1 MTNTEK
7 KAWLR
12 RYRQALD
19 NERRLR
25 NAIRAARSRAEAT
38 TQALRPAPGGSGGQD
53 KVAAGVELL
62 DSYQRKLADQLAE
75 SERLRAEIE
84 QAIDALPSADLR
96 LVMRAR
102 YIDGRAWWQIAN
114 QMDVSDSWVKK
125 LHGKALNAIRVSTS
139 TLLT

>member
-1 MTNTEK
+1 MTNAEK

-38 TQALRPAPGGSGGQD
+38 TQALRPAPGGRGGQD

-62 DSYQRKLADQLAE
+62 DSYQRKLADQLTE
-75 SERLRAEIE
+75 SEKLRAEIE

>member
-1 MTNTEK
+1 MTTAEK

-84 QAIDALPSADLR
+84 QAIDALPSADQR

>member
-1 MTNTEK
+1 MTNAEK

-12 RYRQALD
+12 RYLQALD

-62 DSYQRKLADQLAE
+62 DSYQRKLVVQLAE

>member
-62 DSYQRKLADQLAE
+62 DSYQRKLADQLTE
-75 SERLRAEIE
+75 SEKLRAEIE
-84 QAIDALPSADLR
+84 NAISGVPNFLQRQVLMS
-96 LVMRAR
+96 R
-102 YIDGRAWWQIAN
+102 YIDGLSWFYIADHLHISESYAKN
-114 QMDVSDSWVKK
+114 
-125 LHGKALNAIRVSTS
+125 LHGRALATV
-139 TLLT
+139 LL

>member
-1 MTNTEK
+1 MTNAEK
-7 KAWLR
+7 KAWLW

-114 QMDVSDSWVKK
+114 QMDVSDY
-125 LHGKALNAIRVSTS
+125 
-139 TLLT
+139 

>member
-1 MTNTEK
+1 MTNAKK
-7 KAWLR
+7 KAWLW

>member
-1 MTNTEK
+1 MTNAEK
-7 KAWLR
+7 KAWLW

-38 TQALRPAPGGSGGQD
+38 TRALRPAPGGSGGQD

>member
-1 MTNTEK
+1 MTNEEK

-84 QAIDALPSADLR
+84 QAIDALPSADQR

-102 YIDGRAWWQIAN
+102 YIDGRPWGRIAH
-114 QMDVSDSWVKK
+114 QMDVSERWAIK
-125 LHGKALNAIRVSTS
+125 LHGIALENFQPVHFSS
-139 TLLT
+139 LF